1 MIASA
6 GFRFRAAL
14 AQERP
19 LQVAGC
25 INAYSACL
33 AESVGFRAIYLSGAG
48 VANDAR
54 TAVTTLDVVAMKVVP
69 TLRSAAIGSVAAGA
83 VGWVTAVT
91 AAIRTESRC
100 AAV

>member
-1 MIASA
+1 VHRPGRQRASDTVRVIDGVSLKNWRRTISRTAHISGESA
-6 GFRFRAAL
+6 GA
-14 AQERP
+14 P
-19 LQVAGC
+19 
-25 INAYSACL
+25 
-33 AESVGFRAIYLSGAG
+33 GAG

-83 VGWVTAVT
+83 VGWVTDVT

-100 AAV
+100 VPV